1 MDARLEKV
9 NLLCE
14 KGASL
19 IEEVI
24 VKLLVTDCRLLHLI
38 VLFLFHKLS

>member
-24 VKLLVTDCRLLHLI
+24 VELLVTDCTLLHLI
-38 VLFLFHKLS
+38 IFLFHELL

>member
-9 NLLCE
+9 NFLCE

-24 VKLLVTDCRLLHLI
+24 VEYLLLI
-38 VLFLFHKLS
+38 ALCYT